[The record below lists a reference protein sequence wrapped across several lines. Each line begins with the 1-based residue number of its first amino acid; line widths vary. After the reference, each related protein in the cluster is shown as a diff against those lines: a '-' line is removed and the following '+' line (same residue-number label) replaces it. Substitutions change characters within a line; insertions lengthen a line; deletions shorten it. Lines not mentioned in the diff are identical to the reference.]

1 MKNLLLIVIAA
12 FAFNA
17 IPVVYADEEPGSG
30 GESLPAIA
38 PVDDPAIP
46 PLTPPSPDDYK
57 N

>member
-1 MKNLLLIVIAA
+1 MKNLLLVIIAA

-17 IPVVYADEEPGSG
+17 IPVVYADDEPGSG

-46 PLTPPSPDDYK
+46 PLSPPSPDDYK